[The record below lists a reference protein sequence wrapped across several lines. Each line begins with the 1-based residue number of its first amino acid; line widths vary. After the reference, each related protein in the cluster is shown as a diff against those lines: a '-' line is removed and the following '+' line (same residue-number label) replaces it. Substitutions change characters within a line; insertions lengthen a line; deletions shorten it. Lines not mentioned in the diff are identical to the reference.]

1 MFVLSLKTNRKQV
14 FWCAMLVLALIV
26 ILLASAFVGKNSSEA
41 TMAGSKYSLKAG
53 SNEDRVAFLKQ
64 FGWEVEPE
72 PLEISEVT
80 IPQTFNKVYE
90 SYNRLQK
97 EQGLD
102 LAPYA
107 GKICKQWI
115 YEVKNYPD
123 KSSTVRAT
131 VLVYKGKV
139 IAGDISSVALNGF
152 MYGFNGKGASS
163 QTDSSSAASELP
175 SGSSEALPPN
185 ASSGAEPNASSGVA
199 SGASSEVAPGK
210 SSEPEKAEKEAA
222 VPGIPEG
229 AWPTD

>member
-26 ILLASAFVGKNSSEA
+26 ILLVSSFVKDNGSEA
-41 TMAGSKYSLKAG
+41 TMAGSKYSLKAA

-64 FGWEVEPE
+64 FGWEVAPE

-90 SYNRLQK
+90 NYNQVQK

-107 GKICKQWI
+107 GRICKQWI
-115 YEVKNYPD
+115 YEVENYPD

-131 VLVYKGKV
+131 LLVYKGKV

-152 MYGFNGKGASS
+152 MYGFAGKGASS
-163 QTDSSSAASELP
+163 QTESSAAASELP
-175 SGSSEALPPN
+175 SGSSESLPPN
-185 ASSGAEPNASSGVA
+185 ASSGAAPNASSGA
-199 SGASSEVAPGK
+199 ASEVTSGK
-210 SSEPEKAEKEAA
+210 AAEPNEAGKEAA
-222 VPGIPEG
+222 APGEIPAG